1 MCLELLRVGV
11 GSRVKR
17 GTKHGVDVADRQ
29 APVPGVPPVANGVLG
44 GAQPKDPTVEGDGDL
59 AHPPHGGI

>member
-44 GAQPKDPTVEGDGDL
+44 GAQTPAARNRSRPSVASTDSAK
-59 AHPPHGGI
+59 